1 MHPTRVYLRMK
12 KRVWAR
18 PHQLITIGDVAHV
31 LVDES
36 YQKIEQLDLY
46 QLTPSDGNLIVI
58 DLMDVIKRIKEY
70 HPELDIRNVGPP
82 QSIVELKFSRKK
94 TPVIYVFFIWVL
106 LFLGSGLAIMNF
118 HADVSMPKVLAR
130 IFYLITGEVNHR
142 PLLLQIPYSLGIGAG
157 MILFFNHIFKHRF
170 NDEPSPL
177 ELEVFLY
184 QESIDQ
190 YVIDHEKKEDTHGPL
205 P

>member
-1 MHPTRVYLRMK
+1 
-12 KRVWAR
+12 
-18 PHQLITIGDVAHV
+18 
-31 LVDES
+31 
-36 YQKIEQLDLY
+36 
-46 QLTPSDGNLIVI
+46 
-58 DLMDVIKRIKEY
+58 
-70 HPELDIRNVGPP
+70 
-82 QSIVELKFSRKK
+82 
-94 TPVIYVFFIWVL
+94 
-106 LFLGSGLAIMNF
+106 MNF

>member
-58 DLMDVIKRIKEY
+58 DLMDVIKQIKS
-70 HPELDIRNVGPP
+70 II
-82 QSIVELKFSRKK
+82 QSWIFGM
-94 TPVIYVFFIWVL
+94 WV
-106 LFLGSGLAIMNF
+106 
-118 HADVSMPKVLAR
+118 P
-130 IFYLITGEVNHR
+130 HR
-142 PLLLQIPYSLGIGAG
+142 AS
-157 MILFFNHIFKHRF
+157 
-170 NDEPSPL
+170 
-177 ELEVFLY
+177 
-184 QESIDQ
+184 
-190 YVIDHEKKEDTHGPL
+190 
-205 P
+205 